1 MGIVVENPGVL
12 TTIQDKGRYGYEQ
25 FGVSPSGPMD
35 LESFQIA
42 NILVGNSRDLSALE
56 ATMLGP
62 TLRFTQDNIIAVTG
76 GDMMPLL
83 DEKPLAHEPGGS
95 GKGGFSAEAAGCPHR
110 LPDLRGLCRR
120 TGCPRGDGQ
129 PGHRCA
135 E

>member
-56 ATMLGP
+56 LS
-62 TLRFTQDNIIAVTG
+62 LIHI
-76 GDMMPLL
+76 
-83 DEKPLAHEPGGS
+83 
-95 GKGGFSAEAAGCPHR
+95 
-110 LPDLRGLCRR
+110 
-120 TGCPRGDGQ
+120 
-129 PGHRCA
+129 
-135 E
+135 

>member
-83 DEKPLAHEPGGS
+83 DEKPLPMNQAVLVKAGS
-95 GKGGFSAEAAGCPHR
+95 VLKLRAARHR